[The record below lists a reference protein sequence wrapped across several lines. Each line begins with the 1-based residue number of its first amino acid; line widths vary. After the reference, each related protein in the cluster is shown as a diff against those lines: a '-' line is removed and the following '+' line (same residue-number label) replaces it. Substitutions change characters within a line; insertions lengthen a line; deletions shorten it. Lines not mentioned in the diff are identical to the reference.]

1 VTVAE
6 ILAAKGSKVIT
17 IRPADT
23 ITTLCEC
30 LREQRIG
37 AAVVSSDG
45 KTVDGVITER
55 DVAFGLAVHKS
66 DLHALPVSALMTKA
80 VITCSPKD
88 NVALVAST
96 MLARNIR
103 HLPVEEQG
111 RVVGM
116 ISIRDVLNWRVS
128 ELQYQTGLL
137 RAFVSETE
145 RNPPVDR

>member
-1 VTVAE
+1 
-6 ILAAKGSKVIT
+6 
-17 IRPADT
+17 
-23 ITTLCEC
+23 
-30 LREQRIG
+30 
-37 AAVVSSDG
+37 
-45 KTVDGVITER
+45 
-55 DVAFGLAVHKS
+55 VHKS
-66 DLHALPVSALMTKA
+66 DLHRLPVSALMTKA
-80 VITCSPKD
+80 VITCSPND

>member
-6 ILAAKGSKVIT
+6 ILAAKGSRVIT
-17 IRPADT
+17 IKPSDT

-37 AAVVSSDG
+37 AAVVSTDG

-66 DLHALPVSALMTKA
+66 DLHRLPVSALMTKA
-80 VITCSPKD
+80 VITCSPND

>member
-1 VTVAE
+1 MTVAE

-17 IRPADT
+17 IKPSDT

-30 LREQRIG
+30 LREKRIG

-45 KTVDGVITER
+45 TTVDGVITER

-66 DLHALPVSALMTKA
+66 DLHALPVSELMTKA
-80 VITCSPKD
+80 VITCSPHD